1 VQHDLPAVAGVDH
14 EIVETSRLR
23 MHVARAGK
31 AGPPLVLLHGWPQH
45 WYAWRHVIPPFAERY
60 RVLCPDLRGLG
71 WTDAPARG
79 YDKESLASDVLALLD
94 ALELPRVCL
103 IGHDWGAYAGFLL
116 CLREPERVER
126 FMALNEIHPWVRP
139 SPKDAL
145 HAWRL
150 WYQWVLATPAA
161 GTWLLRNRT
170 AFVKGLIKAWSA
182 KDVWTEKELDVF
194 ANSLREPQRARASAQ
209 YYRTFVLR
217 ELLPTLAGR
226 YRNSRL
232 RTPTLLLCGAEDGVI
247 RPHQLRG
254 YERHADDMRLEL
266 IPGVGHFTPEEAPE
280 LVVDRA
286 TKHFESAA
294 SAASAGPGRRSFEQ
308 LTES

>member
-1 VQHDLPAVAGVDH
+1 VAHDLPAVSGVDH

-31 AGPPLVLLHGWPQH
+31 TGPPLVLLHGWPQN

-71 WTDAPARG
+71 WTEAPSRG
-79 YDKESLASDVLALLD
+79 YEKESLASDVLALLD
-94 ALELPRVCL
+94 ALELPRVFL
-103 IGHDWGAYAGFLL
+103 IGHDWGALAGFLL

-126 FMALNEIHPWVRP
+126 FVALNEIHPWLRP
-139 SPKDAL
+139 SPQDAL
-145 HAWRL
+145 HVWRL
-150 WYQWVLATPAA
+150 WYQWVLAAPAA
-161 GTWLLRNRT
+161 GAWLLRNRPG
-170 AFVKGLIKAWSA
+170 FVKGLIGAWSS

-194 ANSLREPQRARASAQ
+194 ANSLSEPQRARASAQ

-232 RTPTLLLCGAEDGVI
+232 RTPTLLLFGADDGVL

-286 TKHFESAA
+286 IAHFDTAA
-294 SAASAGPGRRSFEQ
+294 REHVEAAF
-308 LTES
+308 